1 MLEWSSAQRVVGPS
15 SSMSDYLQQLIKDF
29 KSKDFKNFAG
39 YVYTTL
45 QREIDAATNN
55 KQKNKYI
62 LIRKQ
67 ILRYIVTNER
77 TITKELLNKK

>member
-1 MLEWSSAQRVVGPS
+1 VVEAS
-15 SSMSDYLQQLIKDF
+15 SSMSEYLQKLIQGYDDRDF
-29 KSKDFKNFAG
+29 KHFAA

-45 QREIDAATNN
+45 QREIDAATNK

-67 ILRYIVTNER
+67 ILRYIVTNQSA
-77 TITKELLNKK
+77 ITKELQSKK

>member
-1 MLEWSSAQRVVGPS
+1 VVEES
-15 SSMSDYLQQLIKDF
+15 KRMSEYLRKLIQGYDN
-29 KSKDFKNFAG
+29 KDFKNFAG
-39 YVYTTL
+39 YVYMTL
-45 QREIDAATNN
+45 QREIDSATNK

-77 TITKELLNKK
+77 TITKELQNKK

>member
-1 MLEWSSAQRVVGPS
+1 
-15 SSMSDYLQQLIKDF
+15 MSEYLQKLIQRYNDKDF
-29 KSKDFKNFAG
+29 KHFAA

-45 QREIDAATNN
+45 QREIDAATNK

-67 ILRYIVTNER
+67 ILRYIVTNQSA
-77 TITKELLNKK
+77 ITKELQSKK